1 MYNNKCL
8 LLAAASIL
16 AGFLLVSPA
25 NAQDAPC
32 RYTVASLQGSYAL
45 IGYYAGGIGLA
56 LAVESVDGQGNMTR
70 NATVN
75 QPLAGSTTGERTR
88 TITMS
93 TGTYTV
99 NCDGTGTLHR
109 MQTNVTTGVTSTN
122 ESDIV
127 ITGAVVKDG
136 QFIATALVSAQT
148 TPSTIVPGGVF
159 TNMVYTRLPD
169 VPAATPSSTGTRPS
183 K

>member
-1 MYNNKCL
+1 MRMREDLVGVVFNETRCDNK
-8 LLAAASIL
+8 SMH
-16 AGFLLVSPA
+16 
-25 NAQDAPC
+25 Q
-32 RYTVASLQGSYAL
+32 R
-45 IGYYAGGIGLA
+45 
-56 LAVESVDGQGNMTR
+56 
-70 NATVN
+70 
-75 QPLAGSTTGERTR
+75 RTR

-127 ITGAVVKDG
+127 ITRAVVKDG